1 MSGSSVDR
9 LGAYMEGT
17 PALPRRNGELVFE
30 EPWESRAFGAAV
42 ALAEAG
48 AVEWEGFRQLLIAEI
63 AAWQDERG
71 GSTTEQWSYYERWLA
86 ALERLLVRDGI
97 LDARDIEARTEQVS
111 RAATSHHEEES

>member
-9 LGAYMEGT
+9 LGADMDGT
-17 PALPRRNGELVFE
+17 LALPRRNGELVFE

-48 AVEWEGFRQLLIAEI
+48 AFEWQGFRQLLIAEI
-63 AAWQDERG
+63 AAWQDER

-97 LDARDIEARTEQVS
+97 LDPRDIEARTEQVS
-111 RAATSHHEEES
+111 REATSHHEEES